1 MVIASHQVGN
11 LYEVQPG
18 ETLYAISKKFDI
30 SVDDLKKKNNL
41 SDNTLSIG
49 QRLIVK

>member
-1 MVIASHQVGN
+1 MGST
-11 LYEVQPG
+11 YEVQQG

-30 SVDDLKKKNNL
+30 SVEELKKKNNL